1 MVQIETDLPNGH
13 HVLQELDYETIIQK
27 TITESLAFVSC
38 PYETD
43 ISVTLTDNET
53 IHNLN
58 KEYRGVDFPTDVL
71 SFPAITFE
79 QEADFS
85 VVENQPMDYFD
96 PDSGNLFLGDIIISL
111 DKVEE
116 QAIAYGHSMERELA
130 FLTAHSML
138 HLSGYDHMVEDERI
152 RMEALQENILTKA
165 GYKRL

>member
-85 VVENQPMDYFD
+85 VV
-96 PDSGNLFLGDIIISL
+96 
-111 DKVEE
+111 
-116 QAIAYGHSMERELA
+116 
-130 FLTAHSML
+130 
-138 HLSGYDHMVEDERI
+138 
-152 RMEALQENILTKA
+152 
-165 GYKRL
+165 